1 MDFNAEPS
9 SPLVR
14 ETLGAKNT
22 SATVESDSL
31 YELMKESSIG
41 TYRYK
46 GEWSIID
53 HLIVN
58 GSLLQGEDNTVSIPS
73 DGVGILAF
81 PFLLED
87 DEQYGGEKP
96 FRTYHGMK
104 YQGGFSDHLPV
115 LLKLLIKE

>member
-1 MDFNAEPS
+1 ME
-9 SPLVR
+9 
-14 ETLGAKNT
+14 
-22 SATVESDSL
+22 
-31 YELMKESSIG
+31 ESSIG

-58 GSLLQGEDNTVSIPS
+58 GSLLQGEDNVLSIPS